1 MKSQNEVGWVYYMY
15 KTPKKVAAVVVVVV
29 VIVVV
34 DHNLWL

>member
-15 KTPKKVAAVVVVVV
+15 KTPKKVAAVVV
-29 VIVVV
+29 